1 MVTLAEWVIL
11 HFHPR
16 IVHFHYIYH
25 SSHMFMRKFW
35 IHIEMFYQVYNL
47 IFAWF
52 SLVWA
57 CLLFSV
63 LLGLING
70 HVQRETITPRLL
82 SF

>member
-35 IHIEMFYQVYNL
+35 IHVEMFYQVYNL

-70 HVQRETITPRLL
+70 HVQRETITPCLL